1 MDKWIKVRVLKN
13 GKEAFDEVALERDL
27 RLVINSKVIASVK
40 LSPGHEREFAL
51 GYCLGE
57 GFVKSRE
64 TIRSI
69 EVDDTEIRVLA
80 DDSIL
85 EAFERYI
92 SSECL
97 TGWRT
102 RIKEEGI
109 GVASEAR
116 FSASEIFENMRR
128 MQEQSTLWRRTGGVH
143 SAALVSGD
151 AFLLVEDVSRH
162 VAIDKIIGLGAERG
176 VDLEHSYILTSGRMP
191 GDMVIKAARVGI
203 PLIASRTA
211 PIFSGILA
219 AERTGLTLIGFVRGK
234 RMNIYTHAWRVLRS

>member
-1 MDKWIKVRVLKN
+1 MEKSIKVRALKN
-13 GKEAFDEVALERDL
+13 GEEALDEVALERDL
-27 RLVINSKVIASVK
+27 RLVINGKVIASVK

-57 GFVKSRE
+57 GFVKSISA
-64 TIRSI
+64 IRSI
-69 EVDDTEIRVLA
+69 EVGDAEIRVLA
-80 DDSIL
+80 DESFF
-85 EAFERYI
+85 EAYERYI

-97 TGWRT
+97 TGWRS

-109 GVASEAR
+109 KVASETK
-116 FSASEIFENMRR
+116 FSAAEIFENMRR
-128 MQEQSTLWRRTGGVH
+128 MQEQSALWRRTGGVH
-143 SAALVSGD
+143 SAALVSSE

-162 VAIDKIIGLGAERG
+162 VAIDKIIGLAAERSI
-176 VDLEHSYILTSGRMP
+176 DFERSYILTSGRMP
-191 GDMVIKAARVGI
+191 GDMVIKAARVGV

-234 RMNIYTHAWRVLRS
+234 RMNIYTHAWRVVQ

>member
-1 MDKWIKVRVLKN
+1 MEKSIKVRALKD
-13 GKEAFDEVALERDL
+13 GEEAWDEVALERDL
-27 RLVINSKVIASVK
+27 RLVINDRVIASVK

-57 GFVKSRE
+57 GFVKSVSA
-64 TIRSI
+64 IRSI
-69 EVDDTEIRVLA
+69 EVGDAEIRVLA
-80 DDSIL
+80 DESFL
-85 EAFERYI
+85 EAYERYI

-97 TGWRT
+97 TGWRS

-109 GVASEAR
+109 KVSSEAK
-116 FSASEIFENMRR
+116 FSAGEIFENMRR
-128 MQEQSTLWRRTGGVH
+128 MQEQSALWRRTGGVH
-143 SAALVSGD
+143 SAALVSSE

-162 VAIDKIIGLGAERG
+162 VAIDKIIGLAAEHG
-176 VDLEHSYILTSGRMP
+176 IDFEHSYILTSGRMP
-191 GDMVIKAARVGI
+191 GDMVIKAARVGV

-234 RMNIYTHAWRVLRS
+234 RMNIYTHAWRVVR

>member
-1 MDKWIKVRVLKN
+1 MEGWIRVRALKD
-13 GKEAFDEVALERDL
+13 GVEAWDEVAVERDL
-27 RLVINSKVIASVK
+27 RLVINGRTIASVK
-40 LSPGHEREFAL
+40 LSPGYEREFAL

-64 TIRSI
+64 AIKSI
-69 EVDDTEIRVLA
+69 EVAEDEIRVLA
-80 DDSIL
+80 DESVL
-85 EAFERYI
+85 AAYERYI

-109 GVASEAR
+109 RVASKAR
-116 FSASEIFENMRR
+116 FGAGEIFENMRR
-128 MQEQSTLWRRTGGVH
+128 MQRESEVWRRTGGVH
-143 SAALVSGD
+143 SAALVCGGT
-151 AFLLVEDVSRH
+151 FLLVEDVSRH
-162 VAIDKIIGLGAERG
+162 VAIDKIIGLAAERSI
-176 VDLEHSYILTSGRMP
+176 DFERSYILTSGRMP
-191 GDMVIKAARVGI
+191 GDMVVKAARMGV

-234 RMNIYTHAWRVLRS
+234 RMNIYTHSWRIVR